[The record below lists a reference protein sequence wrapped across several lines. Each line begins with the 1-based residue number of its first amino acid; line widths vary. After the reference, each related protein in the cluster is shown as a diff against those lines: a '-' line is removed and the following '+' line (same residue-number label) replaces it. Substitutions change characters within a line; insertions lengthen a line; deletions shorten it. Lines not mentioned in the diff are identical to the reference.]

1 MTKKIKVLITG
12 SGGAASQSIMK
23 SLNFAGGHSIIS
35 TDIDPFLP
43 GVYRGDKGYLV
54 PKGWNSYIS
63 TIRDICIKEK
73 VDILIPGSDI
83 ELGPLSENKETI
95 ENIGTKMIISTQKAI
110 DIGNDK
116 WQTYLFLKDC
126 GFPTIPTYLEED
138 LIKKDYRI
146 EFPVIVKPRF
156 GWSSLHV
163 YLVKDI
169 NQLKTYISL
178 IKKDG
183 FQPVIQE
190 HIGSLDEEYTSGV
203 YISKEKEILGAIS
216 LWRILRKGNSLKTRL
231 ADDEGL
237 VEEMQKIATKLNTTG
252 PVNLQCRRWDGKYY
266 VFEIN
271 TRFSGTTII
280 QAYMGLNGPDAL
292 VRNFVTGEKPKIE
305 QYKKL
310 IGMMYLNYTFVRE
323 QDYEKLLRDKSI
335 EKTGYVDNWL

>member
-1 MTKKIKVLITG
+1 MTKKINILITG

-23 SLNFAGGHSIIS
+23 SLNLAGGYNVIS
-35 TDIDPFLP
+35 TDVDPLLP
-43 GVYRGDKGYLV
+43 GVYRGDKGYIV
-54 PKGWNSYIS
+54 PKEWGKYIS
-63 TIRDICIKEK
+63 VIKNICIKEK
-73 VDILIPGSDI
+73 IDILIPGSDI

-95 ENIGTKMIISTQKAI
+95 ENIGTKMMISTQKAI

-156 GWSSLHV
+156 GWASLHV

-169 NQLKTYISL
+169 EQLKTYISL

-190 HIGSLDEEYTSGV
+190 YIGSLDEEYTSGV

-252 PVNLQCRRWDGKYY
+252 PVNLQCRKWNGKYY

-280 QAYMGLNGPDAL
+280 QTNMGMNGPDVL
-292 VRNFVTGEKPKIE
+292 VRNFLTSEKVKIE
-305 QYKKL
+305 PYKRL
-310 IGMMYLNYTFVRE
+310 IGMMYLNYTFVTE
-323 QDYEKLLRDKSI
+323 EDYKKLLKDKFI
-335 EKTGYVDNWL
+335 EKTGYIDKWL

>member
-1 MTKKIKVLITG
+1 MTEKIRVLITG
-12 SGGAASQSIMK
+12 SGGAASQGIIK
-23 SLNFAGGHSIIS
+23 SLNLAGGYTIIS

-43 GVYRGDKGYLV
+43 GIYRGDKGYLV
-54 PKGWNSYIS
+54 PKGWDSYIS
-63 TIRDICIKEK
+63 IIKDICSKEQ

-83 ELGPLSENKETI
+83 ELGPLSEHREVI
-95 ENIGTKMIISTQKAI
+95 ENLGTKMMISTKKVI

-126 GFPTIPTYLEED
+126 GFPTIPTYLEEN

-156 GWSSLHV
+156 GWASLHV
-163 YLVKDI
+163 YLAKDI
-169 NQLKTYISL
+169 DQLKTYVSI

-190 HIGSLDEEYTSGV
+190 HIGSLDEEYTSGI

-216 LWRILRKGNSLKTRL
+216 LWRILSKGNSLKTRL
-231 ADDEGL
+231 AEDEGL
-237 VEEMQKIATKLNTTG
+237 VVEMKKVAAKLNTTG
-252 PVNLQCRRWDGKYY
+252 PVNLQCRKCDGKYY

-280 QAYMGLNGPDAL
+280 QANMGMNGPDVL
-292 VRNFVTGEKPKIE
+292 VRNFMTGEKPTIE
-305 QYKKL
+305 DYKRL
-310 IGMMYLNYTFVRE
+310 IGMMYLNYAFVRE
-323 QDYEKLLRDKSI
+323 EDYEKLLRDKSI